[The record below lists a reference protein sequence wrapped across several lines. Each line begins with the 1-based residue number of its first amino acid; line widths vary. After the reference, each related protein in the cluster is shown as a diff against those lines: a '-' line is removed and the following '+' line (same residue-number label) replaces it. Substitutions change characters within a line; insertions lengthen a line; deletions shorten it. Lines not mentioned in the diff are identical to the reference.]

1 MICANFS
8 STLVNTL
15 STNDRVSHETQNDFK
30 NVSNKNVNKTQV
42 VLSVNLQHFYTAYMY
57 TAAAMFFTEIL
68 ITNRCH

>member
-30 NVSNKNVNKTQV
+30 NVSSKKVNKTQV
-42 VLSVNLQHFYTAYMY
+42 VLSVNLQHFYTAY
-57 TAAAMFFTEIL
+57 TAAGVFFTEIL